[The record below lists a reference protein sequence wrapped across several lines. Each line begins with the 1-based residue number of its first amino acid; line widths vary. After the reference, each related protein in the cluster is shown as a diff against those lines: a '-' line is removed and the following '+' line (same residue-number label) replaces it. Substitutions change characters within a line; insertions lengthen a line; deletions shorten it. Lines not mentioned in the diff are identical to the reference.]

1 MAGKDSSRERSKTIA
16 FRVTPEIDEQINLIV
31 AASGMT
37 KQDYITSKLLDMEV
51 TVVPSTYT
59 YTALRDE
66 MREVCKQLNR
76 VRSGCE
82 PSDRLMSLCERLSD
96 IFLGLRRD
104 EAQSEVDQEDDMV
117 KKMGRC

>member
-1 MAGKDSSRERSKTIA
+1 MASNDNNRERSKTIA
-16 FRVTPEIDEQINLIV
+16 FRVTPEVDEQINLIV

-66 MREVCKQLNR
+66 MRGVCKQLNR

-104 EAQSEVDQEDDMV
+104 EAQSEIDNEDDMV

>member
-1 MAGKDSSRERSKTIA
+1 MASNDNNRERSKTIA
-16 FRVTPEIDEQINLIV
+16 FRVTPEVDEQINLIV

-37 KQDYITSKLLDMEV
+37 KQDYITNKLLDMEV

-104 EAQSEVDQEDDMV
+104 EAQSEIDNEDDMV

>member
-1 MAGKDSSRERSKTIA
+1 MTSHDHNRERSKTIA
-16 FRVTPEIDEQINLIV
+16 FRVTPEVDEQINLIV

-37 KQDYITSKLLDMEV
+37 KQDYITSKLMDMEV
-51 TVVPSTYT
+51 TIVPSTYT

-96 IFLGLRRD
+96 MFLGLRRD
-104 EAQSEVDQEDDMV
+104 DTQAEVDEEDDMV
-117 KKMGRC
+117 RKMGRC

>member
-1 MAGKDSSRERSKTIA
+1 MASNDNNRERSKTIA
-16 FRVTPEIDEQINLIV
+16 FRVTPEVDEQINLIV

-37 KQDYITSKLLDMEV
+37 KQDYITSKRLDMEV

-104 EAQSEVDQEDDMV
+104 EAQSEIDNEDDMV

>member
-1 MAGKDSSRERSKTIA
+1 MASNDNNRERSKTIA
-16 FRVTPEIDEQINLIV
+16 FRVTPEVDEQINLIV

-51 TVVPSTYT
+51 TVVPSTDT

-104 EAQSEVDQEDDMV
+104 EAQSEIDNEDDMV

>member
-1 MAGKDSSRERSKTIA
+1 MPCPNDHRERSKTIA
-16 FRVTPEIDEQINLIV
+16 FRVTPELDEQINLIV

-37 KQDYITSKLLDMEV
+37 KQDYITSKLMDVEV

-82 PSDRLMSLCERLSD
+82 PSERLLALCERLSD

-104 EAQSEVDQEDDMV
+104 ETQSEADTEDDIV
-117 KKMGRC
+117 RKMGRY

>member
-1 MAGKDSSRERSKTIA
+1 MASNDNNRERSKIIA
-16 FRVTPEIDEQINLIV
+16 FRVTPEVDEQINLIV

-104 EAQSEVDQEDDMV
+104 EAQSEIDNEDDMV

>member
-1 MAGKDSSRERSKTIA
+1 MASNDNNRERSKTIA
-16 FRVTPEIDEQINLIV
+16 FRVTPEVDEQINLIV

-37 KQDYITSKLLDMEV
+37 KQDYNTSKLRDMEV

-104 EAQSEVDQEDDMV
+104 EAQSEIDNEDDMV

>member
-1 MAGKDSSRERSKTIA
+1 MASNDNNRERSKTIA
-16 FRVTPEIDEQINLIV
+16 FRVTPEVDEQINLIV

-37 KQDYITSKLLDMEV
+37 KQDYNTSKLLDMGV
-51 TVVPSTYT
+51 TVVPSTST
-59 YTALRDE
+59 STALRDE

-104 EAQSEVDQEDDMV
+104 EAQSEIDNEDDMV

>member
-1 MAGKDSSRERSKTIA
+1 MASNDNNRERSKTIA
-16 FRVTPEIDEQINLIV
+16 FRVTPEVDEQINLIV

-76 VRSGCE
+76 ERSGCE

-104 EAQSEVDQEDDMV
+104 EAQSEIDNEDDMV

>member
-1 MAGKDSSRERSKTIA
+1 MAGKDSNRERSKTIA

-82 PSDRLMSLCERLSD
+82 PSDRLMSLCESLSD

-104 EAQSEVDQEDDMV
+104 EAQSEVDMEDDMV

>member
-1 MAGKDSSRERSKTIA
+1 MPCPNDHRKRSKTIA
-16 FRVTPEIDEQINLIV
+16 FRVTPELDEQINLIV

-37 KQDYITSKLLDMEV
+37 KQDYITKKLLDMDV

-66 MREVCKQLNR
+66 IREVCKQLNR
-76 VRSGCE
+76 VRNGCE
-82 PSDRLMSLCERLSD
+82 PSERLLALCERLAD

-104 EAQSEVDQEDDMV
+104 ETRSQADAEDDMV
-117 KKMGRC
+117 RKMRRC

>member
-1 MAGKDSSRERSKTIA
+1 MPCPNDHRKRSKTIA
-16 FRVTPEIDEQINLIV
+16 FRVTPELDEQINLIV

-37 KQDYITSKLLDMEV
+37 KQDYITKKLLDMDV

-82 PSDRLMSLCERLSD
+82 PSERLLALCERLVD

-104 EAQSEVDQEDDMV
+104 ETRSQADAEDDMV
-117 KKMGRC
+117 RKMRRC

>member
-1 MAGKDSSRERSKTIA
+1 MPCPNDHRKRSKTIA
-16 FRVTPEIDEQINLIV
+16 FRVTPELDEQINLIV

-37 KQDYITSKLLDMEV
+37 KQDYITKKLLDMDV

-76 VRSGCE
+76 VRNGCE
-82 PSDRLMSLCERLSD
+82 PSERLLALCERLAD

-104 EAQSEVDQEDDMV
+104 ETRSQADAEDDMV
-117 KKMGRC
+117 RKMRRC

>member
-1 MAGKDSSRERSKTIA
+1 MTRYDYNRERSKTIA
-16 FRVTPEIDEQINLIV
+16 FRVTPEVDEQINLIV

-37 KQDYITSKLLDMEV
+37 KQDYITSKLMDMEV

-59 YTALRDE
+59 YSALRDE
-66 MREVCKQLNR
+66 MREVCRQLNR

-104 EAQSEVDQEDDMV
+104 EAQAEVDKEDDIV
-117 KKMGRC
+117 RKMGRC

>member
-1 MAGKDSSRERSKTIA
+1 MASNDNNRERSKTIA
-16 FRVTPEIDEQINLIV
+16 FRVTPEVDEQINLIV

-104 EAQSEVDQEDDMV
+104 EAQSEIDNEDDMV

>member
-1 MAGKDSSRERSKTIA
+1 MTRYDYNRERSKTIA
-16 FRVTPEIDEQINLIV
+16 FRVTPEVDEQINLIV

-37 KQDYITSKLLDMEV
+37 KQDYITSKLMDMEV

-59 YTALRDE
+59 YSALRDE
-66 MREVCKQLNR
+66 MREVCRQLNR

-104 EAQSEVDQEDDMV
+104 EAQAEVDKEDDIV
-117 KKMGRC
+117 RKMGRG

>member
-1 MAGKDSSRERSKTIA
+1 MASNDNNRERSKTIA
-16 FRVTPEIDEQINLIV
+16 FRVTPEVDEQINLIV

-37 KQDYITSKLLDMEV
+37 KQDYITSKLLDLEV
-51 TVVPSTYT
+51 TAVPSTYT
-59 YTALRDE
+59 STALRDE

-104 EAQSEVDQEDDMV
+104 EAQSEIDNEDDMV

>member
-1 MAGKDSSRERSKTIA
+1 MAGKDSNRERSKTIA

-37 KQDYITSKLLDMEV
+37 KQDYITSKLLEMEV

-104 EAQSEVDQEDDMV
+104 EAQSEVDMEDDMV

>member
-1 MAGKDSSRERSKTIA
+1 MAGNGYNRERSKTIA
-16 FRVTPEIDEQINLIV
+16 FRVTPEVDEQINLIV

-37 KQDYITSKLLDMEV
+37 KQDYIASKLLDMEV

-104 EAQSEVDQEDDMV
+104 EAQSEIDNEDDMV